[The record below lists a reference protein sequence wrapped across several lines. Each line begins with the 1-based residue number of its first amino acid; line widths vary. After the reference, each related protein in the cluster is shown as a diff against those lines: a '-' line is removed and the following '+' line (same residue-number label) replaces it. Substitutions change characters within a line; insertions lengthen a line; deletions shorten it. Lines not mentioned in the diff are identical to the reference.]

1 MLEPLATSALRWS
14 CDPNGLDFS
23 TTADVEAVIG
33 FVGQDTA
40 VDALRFGIECAAPE
54 QNVYVRGLTGTGRM
68 STVTR
73 LLDETR
79 PSCKQLH
86 DYAYVHDF
94 DEPDQPRLITL
105 APGRAKRFRRMVQ
118 DVARFVR
125 EDLPKTLTG
134 EGLQTQREAI
144 EVESNEAINKLT
156 KPFEDDLRE
165 AGLAMVQQGQPP
177 AVQTHVV
184 PLHEGKPV
192 SGPEL
197 AQLKEAG
204 TITQEQIDGW
214 EAQRVELMKRFGG
227 ISREIQRM
235 RAATKARLLT
245 LLEDST
251 RGYVEDSV
259 ALLREE
265 FTEEPV
271 QLFLNG
277 LVENVIIN
285 LGREHPPGHDPVDL
299 YDVNV
304 VLEAVNDGVSPV
316 VVETSPSLGRL
327 LGSVETG
334 WSAKGPTHGDFRR
347 ISAGSILRANGGY
360 LILEARD
367 LLTEPG
373 AWRMLVRTLR
383 NKKLEIV
390 PSELGASYFRTS
402 IKPEPI
408 PISIRVI
415 LVGDTGTYYMLDRA
429 DPDFGQL
436 FKVLADFETE
446 IERNEEGIRQ
456 YASVIAKMA
465 KQEGLPPFDKTA
477 VAALAEHGAR
487 IAARPNKLTARFGR
501 IADIAR
507 EAVYVARKRG
517 EEGVVT
523 GDDVRET
530 VMRTK
535 QRANLPSR
543 RFHAM
548 IASGTIIIETMG
560 RTVGQVNGLAVI
572 KAGMLT
578 YGFPARITATIAPG
592 HAGIIDIESSASL
605 SGQIHTKGFQI
616 LGGLLRYLLRA
627 DHAMAFSASL
637 AFEQSYG
644 GIDGDSA
651 SGAEICCLLSAL
663 TGIPLRQD
671 VAMTGAIDQHG
682 RIQAIGGVNEKIE
695 GFFDTGVALGT
706 SGEGGVIIPASNA
719 GDLML
724 RPDVVAACAEGRFNI
739 WPVSTVQE
747 ALEIFTGVEPGTPDD
762 EGQYPKESLLGQAQC
777 RAREFWERSSTSP
790 AAYAKARAR
799 GEVDASEDSSDAPEA

>member
-14 CDPNGLDFS
+14 CDPSGLEFS

-68 STVTR
+68 STITR
-73 LLDETR
+73 LLEETR
-79 PSCKQLH
+79 PSCKDLF

-94 DEPDQPRLITL
+94 GEPDRPRLITL
-105 APGRAKRFRRMVQ
+105 KPGRAKHFQRMVH
-118 DVARFVR
+118 DTARFIR
-125 EDLPKTLTG
+125 EELPKTLTG
-134 EGLQTQREAI
+134 EALQTDREAI
-144 EVESNEAINKLT
+144 ELKTNEAINKLT

-197 AQLKEAG
+197 AKLKEDG

-235 RAATKARLLT
+235 RVETSKKLLT
-245 LLEDST
+245 LIEDST

-259 ALLREE
+259 QAIREE
-265 FTEEPV
+265 FAEEPV
-271 QLFLNG
+271 KLFLDG
-277 LVENVIIN
+277 LVEDVIGN
-285 LGREHPPGHDPVDL
+285 LGREHPPGHSPADL
-299 YDVNV
+299 YDVNI
-304 VLEAVNDGVSPV
+304 VLEAAKDGMSPV
-316 VVETSPSLGRL
+316 IVETSPSLGRL
-327 LGSVETG
+327 LGSVENG
-334 WSAKGPTHGDFRR
+334 WSPQGPTRGDFRR

-360 LILEARD
+360 LVLEARD

-383 NKKLEIV
+383 NKQLEIV
-390 PSELGASYFRTS
+390 PPELGGSYFRTS
-402 IKPEPI
+402 VKPEPI
-408 PISIRVI
+408 PISMRVI

-429 DPDFGQL
+429 DPDFAQL
-436 FKVLADFETE
+436 FKVLADFDSE
-446 IERNEEGIRQ
+446 IERNEEGVRQ
-456 YASVIAKMA
+456 YAGVVAKIV
-465 KQEGLPPFDKTA
+465 EDEDLPHFDKSA

-487 IAARPNKLTARFGR
+487 IASRRDKLTARFGR

-517 EEGVVT
+517 ETGAVT
-523 GDDVRET
+523 GDDIRET
-530 VMRTK
+530 VTRTK

-543 RFHAM
+543 RFHGM
-548 IASGTIIIETMG
+548 IANGTIVIETNG
-560 RTVGQVNGLAVI
+560 RTVGQVNGLATI

-605 SGQIHTKGFQI
+605 SGSIHTKGFKI
-616 LGGLLRYLLRA
+616 LGGLMRHLLRV

-663 TGIPLRQD
+663 TGVPLRQD
-671 VAMTGAIDQHG
+671 IAMTGAIDQHG

-695 GFFDTGVALGT
+695 GYYDTGIALGT

-724 RPDVVAACAEGRFNI
+724 RPDVVAACEEGRFNI
-739 WPVSTVQE
+739 WAVSSVHE
-747 ALEIFTGVEPGTPDD
+747 ALEVFTGVEAGTLNEDG
-762 EGQYPKESLLGQAQC
+762 EYPEDSLLGKAQAK
-777 RAREFWERSSTSP
+777 ARSFWERSSTSP
-790 AAYAKARAR
+790 AAYAAREK
-799 GEVDASEDSSDAPEA
+799 GEAVEAEAPPEA